1 METKLSMSVD
11 FTKALITKSQYQSPN
26 ETQHKF
32 SYKIIWNFTMF
43 LSLYRVFIEKKNIN
57 NF

>member
-1 METKLSMSVD
+1 METKLSMSAD
-11 FTKALITKSQYQSPN
+11 FTKALITKSQNQPPN

-43 LSLYRVFIEKKNIN
+43 LNLYRVFIEKKKYKR
-57 NF
+57 